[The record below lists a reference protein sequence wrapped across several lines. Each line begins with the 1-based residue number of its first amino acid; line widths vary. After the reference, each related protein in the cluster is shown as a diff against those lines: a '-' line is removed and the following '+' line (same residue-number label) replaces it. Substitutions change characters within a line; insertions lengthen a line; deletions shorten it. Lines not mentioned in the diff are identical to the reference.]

1 MSGVCKADNPEVT
14 LLFTNGPEIRS
25 YSLLERHQMDVIQNE
40 KRIEAIDYEPKTEII
55 FWADSYERT
64 IKRSYMVNAQ
74 KGDVKV
80 GFAQD
85 LNMKGMYITA
95 SAMILQC
102 SMHLIHSIITVPL
115 TSEYLGLL

>member
-14 LLFTNGPEIRS
+14 LIFANGPEIRS
-25 YSLLERHQMDVIQNE
+25 YSLPERRQMDVIQDE
-40 KRIEAIDYEPKTEII
+40 KRIEAIDYDPSTEII
-55 FWADSYERT
+55 FWADSYEKT

-85 LNMKGMYITA
+85 LNMKGMHITA
-95 SAMILQC
+95 SAMTLQC
-102 SMHLIHSIITVPL
+102 SMHLIQS
-115 TSEYLGLL
+115 SK

>member
-14 LLFTNGPEIRS
+14 LLFANGPEIRS
-25 YSLLERHQMDVIQNE
+25 YSILDRRQIDVIQNE
-40 KRIEAIDYEPKTEII
+40 KRIEAIDYDPNTEII
-55 FWADSYERT
+55 FWADSYDKT

-85 LNMKGMYITA
+85 LNMKGMHITV
-95 SAMILQC
+95 SSMTLQC
-102 SMHLIHSIITVPL
+102 FLHLIQSFK
-115 TSEYLGLL
+115 